1 MTSMFALWTGVLMA
15 LGGPVTEVAI
25 TPAAQQT
32 SVLIAVDGD
41 VEYRDFTM
49 EGPHRLVV
57 DLMGARH
64 ALPRDVFAD
73 VNRGGVRSVRTSQY
87 SEDVVR
93 VVLVLNDRA
102 SYSIVPD
109 PRGVRIFLAN
119 AEGDFAPWSS
129 GLPAAGLGGSPQA
142 APQNVAMATRGAP
155 VDREPVRRQQ
165 SQARRIS
172 ITFTNSPIQ
181 DVLLAFASFSGK
193 SIVPGSNIQGLVTAT
208 ILDQPWDVAL
218 GTILST
224 QGLVG
229 QEDEYGI
236 IRVDNITDINTRE
249 EVEPI
254 LTQAHRINYATASEL
269 QTAIQPLLTERGSI
283 TVGSGTNTL
292 IVSDIDRVQRAV
304 RELLRELDVRTP
316 QVSIQAKI
324 IFVNRTDLDELG
336 LTYEL
341 KDSRGNQINQ
351 LSDGAADLDGN
362 GSIDLPEEA
371 VNQGEAVVLL
381 GGNSIAA
388 LGNARERLASP
399 SLTLLSSLVIGRHQL
414 VSFLDALSSVQ
425 LSDVQAIPQVT
436 TLDNVQARLKVGSD
450 VPVRTIDAGAAS
462 GGGGVFPTAQV
473 TTEETGIILE
483 ATPHVTANGNILLD
497 LSAERSSAE
506 FTASDAGFIK
516 NTQEARTRVLVEDGE
531 TVVIAGLTQSERTEF
546 RSGIPLLMDL
556 PVIGRL
562 FRVNRE
568 QLVQRDLIIL
578 VTPHIVRGSN

>member
-57 DLMGARH
+57 DLLGARH
-64 ALPRDVFAD
+64 ALARDEFAD

-93 VVLVLNDRA
+93 VVLVLNDKA
-102 SYSIVPD
+102 AYSIVPD

-119 AEGDFAPWSS
+119 PDGDFAPWSS
-129 GLPAAGLGGSPQA
+129 GLSTAAMGGSPQE

-155 VDREPVRRQQ
+155 IDREPPRRQQ

-193 SIVPGSNIQGLVTAT
+193 SIVPGSNITGLVTAT

-254 LTQAHRINYATASEL
+254 LTEAHRINYATASEL

-283 TVGSGTNTL
+283 TVGSGTTP
-292 IVSDIDRVQRAV
+292 SSS
-304 RELLRELDVRTP
+304 RT
-316 QVSIQAKI
+316 STAC
-324 IFVNRTDLDELG
+324 
-336 LTYEL
+336 
-341 KDSRGNQINQ
+341 
-351 LSDGAADLDGN
+351 
-362 GSIDLPEEA
+362 
-371 VNQGEAVVLL
+371 
-381 GGNSIAA
+381 
-388 LGNARERLASP
+388 
-399 SLTLLSSLVIGRHQL
+399 
-414 VSFLDALSSVQ
+414 
-425 LSDVQAIPQVT
+425 
-436 TLDNVQARLKVGSD
+436 
-450 VPVRTIDAGAAS
+450 S
-462 GGGGVFPTAQV
+462 GP
-473 TTEETGIILE
+473 
-483 ATPHVTANGNILLD
+483 
-497 LSAERSSAE
+497 
-506 FTASDAGFIK
+506 
-516 NTQEARTRVLVEDGE
+516 
-531 TVVIAGLTQSERTEF
+531 
-546 RSGIPLLMDL
+546 
-556 PVIGRL
+556 
-562 FRVNRE
+562 
-568 QLVQRDLIIL
+568 
-578 VTPHIVRGSN
+578 

>member
-1 MTSMFALWTGVLMA
+1 M
-15 LGGPVTEVAI
+15 
-25 TPAAQQT
+25 
-32 SVLIAVDGD
+32 
-41 VEYRDFTM
+41 
-49 EGPHRLVV
+49 
-57 DLMGARH
+57 
-64 ALPRDVFAD
+64 
-73 VNRGGVRSVRTSQY
+73 
-87 SEDVVR
+87 
-93 VVLVLNDRA
+93 
-102 SYSIVPD
+102 
-109 PRGVRIFLAN
+109 
-119 AEGDFAPWSS
+119 
-129 GLPAAGLGGSPQA
+129 
-142 APQNVAMATRGAP
+142 
-155 VDREPVRRQQ
+155 
-165 SQARRIS
+165 
-172 ITFTNSPIQ
+172 
-181 DVLLAFASFSGK
+181 
-193 SIVPGSNIQGLVTAT
+193 
-208 ILDQPWDVAL
+208 
-218 GTILST
+218 
-224 QGLVG
+224 
-229 QEDEYGI
+229 
-236 IRVDNITDINTRE
+236 
-249 EVEPI
+249 
-254 LTQAHRINYATASEL
+254 
-269 QTAIQPLLTERGSI
+269 
-283 TVGSGTNTL
+283 
-292 IVSDIDRVQRAV
+292 QRAV

-362 GSIDLPEEA
+362 GSIDLPDEA

-450 VPVRTIDAGAAS
+450 VPVRTIDAGAAG